1 MNTLKHLQTGFNG
14 FRRVLSLW
22 FAFQFALWL
31 GLYAVLGMALINQ
44 PMTAG
49 ILVPPV
55 LAIGPTLLVYRW
67 YPDVRSEAVWSFAIM
82 SIFIS
87 FVLLLLSPGMSEQAE
102 IVSGQTSGSLYYSVK
117 ATLILLASLSLG
129 YAWRRQI
136 PELWRSL

>member
-55 LAIGPTLLVYRW
+55 LAIGPTLLV
-67 YPDVRSEAVWSFAIM
+67 PSLAV
-82 SIFIS
+82 
-87 FVLLLLSPGMSEQAE
+87 
-102 IVSGQTSGSLYYSVK
+102 
-117 ATLILLASLSLG
+117 
-129 YAWRRQI
+129 
-136 PELWRSL
+136 